1 MRYLYIMFSLCILA
15 TACKTS
21 SKTEQVDTPSEGRI
35 RISVEESFKPFIE
48 QELKVFALSFPKA
61 TIEVSYKS
69 EIDCFKDLASDST
82 RMIIV
87 TRGLDKKEQASY
99 KDQLS
104 YAPTFGI
111 LAYNA
116 IAVVVNKKSKDSVF
130 TMAELGAAL
139 SGQNNKQVVM
149 DGSHLTGV
157 VRFLKDSLLHETPFG
172 KNVVSA
178 NGSEEV
184 ISYIKNNPNVYLKIA
199 EAKTKS
205 RIANGYIDTITAL
218 RNIANRNYNKSLQQ
232 LLLEKNKDYI
242 FRYKEIVTKRQKDK
256 TREAQLKKPTSYSK
270 LFDEYLTTVDLLYE
284 PTTNKKRVFYS
295 LRHSY
300 ATFQLLYEN
309 TNIEVLA
316 RQMGT
321 SMAMISKFYSDVTA
335 KKATEQLRGNKI
347 YEMLND

>member
-21 SKTEQVDTPSEGRI
+21 TTTEQIDTPSEGRI
-35 RISVEESFKPFIE
+35 RISVEESFQPFIE

-61 TIEVSYKS
+61 SIEVAYKS
-69 EIDCFKDLASDST
+69 EIECFKDLASDST

-87 TRGLDKKEQASY
+87 TRGLDKKEQANY

-116 IAVVVNKKSKDSVF
+116 IAVVVNKKTKDSVF
-130 TMAELGAAL
+130 SMADFSASL
-139 SGQNNKQVVM
+139 SGKNNKQVVM

-184 ISYIKNNPNVYLKIA
+184 ISYIKENPNAIGFVGMNWVGDNYDPKQMEDRKTIKMALVECTLCIEKGYYSQPSQSNISKGHYSLSLPIYYILKENAPGLGTGLLNFMSLERGQLIFQRA
-199 EAKTKS
+199 FLVPAKM
-205 RIANGYIDTITAL
+205 G
-218 RNIANRNYNKSLQQ
+218 
-232 LLLEKNKDYI
+232 
-242 FRYKEIVTKRQKDK
+242 F
-256 TREAQLKKPTSYSK
+256 
-270 LFDEYLTTVDLLYE
+270 
-284 PTTNKKRVFYS
+284 KKRKG
-295 LRHSY
+295 
-300 ATFQLLYEN
+300 LLN
-309 TNIEVLA
+309 
-316 RQMGT
+316 
-321 SMAMISKFYSDVTA
+321 
-335 KKATEQLRGNKI
+335 
-347 YEMLND
+347 

>member
-1 MRYLYIMFSLCILA
+1 MSVCVLA
-15 TACKTS
+15 SACKTS
-21 SKTEQVDTPSEGRI
+21 AKTELIDSPSEGRI

-48 QELKVFALSFPKA
+48 QELKVFALSFPNA
-61 TIEVSYKS
+61 NIEVAYKS

-87 TRGLDKKEQASY
+87 TRGLDKKEQANY

-130 TMAELGAAL
+130 SMAELSAAL
-139 SGQNNKQVVM
+139 SGKNNKQVVM

-184 ISYIKNNPNVYLKIA
+184 ISYIKNNPNAIGFVGMNWVGDNYDPKQMEDRKIIKMALVECTLCIEKGYYSQPSQSNISKGHYSLSLPIYYILKENAPGLGTGLLNFMSLERGQLIFQRA
-199 EAKTKS
+199 FLVPAKM
-205 RIANGYIDTITAL
+205 G
-218 RNIANRNYNKSLQQ
+218 
-232 LLLEKNKDYI
+232 
-242 FRYKEIVTKRQKDK
+242 F
-256 TREAQLKKPTSYSK
+256 
-270 LFDEYLTTVDLLYE
+270 
-284 PTTNKKRVFYS
+284 KKRKG
-295 LRHSY
+295 
-300 ATFQLLYEN
+300 LLN
-309 TNIEVLA
+309 
-316 RQMGT
+316 
-321 SMAMISKFYSDVTA
+321 
-335 KKATEQLRGNKI
+335 
-347 YEMLND
+347 

>member
-1 MRYLYIMFSLCILA
+1 MRYLYIMLSICILA

-21 SKTEQVDTPSEGRI
+21 STTEQIDTPSEGRI

-87 TRGLDKKEQASY
+87 TRGLNKKEQANY

-130 TMAELGAAL
+130 TMAELSTAL
-139 SGQNNKQVVM
+139 SGKNNKQVVM
-149 DGSHLTGV
+149 DGSNLTGV
-157 VRFLKDSLLHETPFG
+157 VRFLKDSLLHQTAFG

-178 NGSEEV
+178 KGSEEV
-184 ISYIKNNPNVYLKIA
+184 ISYIKDNPNAIGFVGMNWVGDNYDPKQMEDRKTLKMALVECTLCIEKGYYSQPSQSNISKGHYSLTLPIYYILKENA
-199 EAKTKS
+199 PGLGTGLLNFMSLERGQLIFQRAFLVPAKM
-205 RIANGYIDTITAL
+205 G
-218 RNIANRNYNKSLQQ
+218 
-232 LLLEKNKDYI
+232 
-242 FRYKEIVTKRQKDK
+242 F
-256 TREAQLKKPTSYSK
+256 
-270 LFDEYLTTVDLLYE
+270 
-284 PTTNKKRVFYS
+284 KKRKG
-295 LRHSY
+295 
-300 ATFQLLYEN
+300 LLN
-309 TNIEVLA
+309 
-316 RQMGT
+316 
-321 SMAMISKFYSDVTA
+321 
-335 KKATEQLRGNKI
+335 
-347 YEMLND
+347 

>member
-1 MRYLYIMFSLCILA
+1 MRYLYIMLSICILA

-21 SKTEQVDTPSEGRI
+21 STTEQIDTPSEGRI

-87 TRGLDKKEQASY
+87 TRGLNKKEQANY

-130 TMAELGAAL
+130 TMAELSTAL
-139 SGQNNKQVVM
+139 SGKNNKQVVM
-149 DGSHLTGV
+149 DGSNLTGI
-157 VRFLKDSLLHETPFG
+157 VRFLKDSLLHQTAFG

-178 NGSEEV
+178 KGSEEV
-184 ISYIKNNPNVYLKIA
+184 ISYIKDNPNAIGFVGMNWVGDNYDPKQMEDRKTLKMALVECTLCIEKGYYSQPSQSNISKGHYSLTLPIYYILKENA
-199 EAKTKS
+199 PGLGTGLLNFMSLERGQLIFQRAFLVPAKM
-205 RIANGYIDTITAL
+205 G
-218 RNIANRNYNKSLQQ
+218 
-232 LLLEKNKDYI
+232 
-242 FRYKEIVTKRQKDK
+242 F
-256 TREAQLKKPTSYSK
+256 
-270 LFDEYLTTVDLLYE
+270 
-284 PTTNKKRVFYS
+284 KKRKG
-295 LRHSY
+295 
-300 ATFQLLYEN
+300 LLN
-309 TNIEVLA
+309 
-316 RQMGT
+316 
-321 SMAMISKFYSDVTA
+321 
-335 KKATEQLRGNKI
+335 
-347 YEMLND
+347 